1 MVNQQTLNTLLEKL
15 VATYPNVG
23 VTRNQPETIILYIPF
38 ENTHNPALL
47 TCMVSIKECPTESDV
62 YGRLKII
69 IDEVLGM
76 KVTSAGD
83 RIPLN
88 HAWMALTRHS
98 FVQSVTHSRFKVDV
112 DKKLSINR
120 GGFLECEITDQT
132 GIIHNAFT
140 DIKHFPIQTQQYPL
154 NWKHAGE
161 EEEKV
166 DCISDKIASSVHDLI
181 HSNYNSG
188 WVNDNDELYQIMLTN
203 EITGQSLVLLY
214 KNYHSI
220 PTFIEEINKTS
231 LEEDIVY
238 ALSYLD
244 DTGEDIFHTL
254 ASNDYLKPN
263 KVIYVAGKDEHYVLS
278 AKHESTTENQPMDK
292 INFEKV
298 PQVVTPL
305 HEETPLTSN
314 EFIVSPRY
322 ELPKFD
328 VRVSGDKCVF
338 EFNDIDELSR
348 IIKYLSTLNAIF
360 TRSKEAVFSVT
371 GNHVTF
377 AAAIYN
383 HCSLTVSLTDA
394 HKFDECN
401 LYGSIVEWLF
411 KDDLFI
417 VLAVAVL
424 TEDGNKLHPDIK
436 PKLDEMGIGDIVISS
451 MGKSG
456 YIASSNGSDVIPF

>member
-1 MVNQQTLNTLLEKL
+1 MLNQQILNTLLEKL

-23 VTRNQPETIILYIPF
+23 VTRNQPETVILYIPF
-38 ENTHNPALL
+38 DDTNNPALL
-47 TCMVSIKECPTESDV
+47 TCMVSLNECATESAV
-62 YGRLKII
+62 YGRLKNL
-69 IDEVLGM
+69 IDAVLGM
-76 KVTSAGD
+76 KISFAGEPS
-83 RIPLN
+83 PLS
-88 HAWMALTRHS
+88 HPWMGLKCQS
-98 FVQSVTHSRFKVDV
+98 FIHTVTHSRFNVGP
-112 DKKLSINR
+112 DKKLSNSR

-132 GIIHNAFT
+132 GVVHKAFT
-140 DIKHFPIQTQQYPL
+140 DVKHFPIETQWYLL
-154 NWKHAGE
+154 NWKRS
-161 EEEKV
+161 EEKV
-166 DCISDKIASSVHDLI
+166 DCISDKIANAVHDLI

-188 WVNDNDELYQIMLTN
+188 WVNDEDELYQIMLTN
-203 EITGQSLVLLY
+203 EITGQGLTLLY

-220 PTFIEEINKTS
+220 PTFIEEINKTT

-244 DTGEDIFHTL
+244 DAGVDIFDTL

-263 KVIYVAGKDEHYVLS
+263 KVVYVAGKDEHYVLS
-278 AKHESTTENQPMDK
+278 AKHESITENQPMDK
-292 INFEKV
+292 INFEKT
-298 PQVVTPL
+298 PQVATPL
-305 HEETPLTSN
+305 HEETPLTPN
-314 EFIVSPRY
+314 KLIVPPRY

-328 VRVSGDKCVF
+328 ARVSGNKCVF

-360 TRSKEAVFSVT
+360 TRSKEAVFSVS

-377 AAAIYN
+377 AAACYN

-401 LYGSIVEWLF
+401 LYGSIVEWLL

-424 TEDGNKLHPDIK
+424 TEDGNKFHPDIK

>member
-15 VATYPNVG
+15 VATYLNVG
-23 VTRNQPETIILYIPF
+23 VTYNQSDSIILYIPF
-38 ENTHNPALL
+38 EDTNNPALL
-47 TCMVSIKECPTESDV
+47 TCMVSVKECPTESDV
-62 YGRLKII
+62 YARLKVVV
-69 IDEVLGM
+69 DDVLGM
-76 KVTSAGD
+76 NVSSAGD
-83 RIPLN
+83 RMPLN
-88 HAWMALTRHS
+88 HPWMALMRQP
-98 FVQSVTHSRFKVDV
+98 FVQSVTHSRFNVDDD
-112 DKKLSINR
+112 DKKLANDR
-120 GGFLECEITDQT
+120 GEFLVCEITDQT
-132 GIIHNAFT
+132 GVIHNAFT
-140 DIKHFPIQTQQYPL
+140 DIKHFPMETQQYLL
-154 NWKHAGE
+154 NWKRS
-161 EEEKV
+161 EEKV
-166 DCISDKIASSVHDLI
+166 DCISDKIANSVHDLI

-188 WVNDNDELYQIMLTN
+188 WANDNDELYQIMLTN

-220 PTFIEEINKTS
+220 PTFIEEINKTT

-254 ASNDYLKPN
+254 VSPHYLKPN
-263 KVIYVAGKDEHYVLS
+263 KIIYMSGKDECYVLP
-278 AKHESTTENQPMDK
+278 ANCESTTENYPMDK
-292 INFEKV
+292 INFEKT

-305 HEETPLTSN
+305 CEETPLMPD
-314 EFIVSPRY
+314 EFIVSSRY

-328 VRVSGDKCVF
+328 VRVSGNKCVF

-348 IIKYLSTLNAIF
+348 IIKYLGTLNAIF
-360 TRSKEAVFSVT
+360 LRSQDGIFSVT

-377 AAAIYN
+377 ATACYN

>member
-23 VTRNQPETIILYIPF
+23 VTRNQPDSIILYIPF
-38 ENTHNPALL
+38 EDANNPALL
-47 TCMVSIKECPTESDV
+47 TCMVSVKEYLTESDV
-62 YGRLKII
+62 YARLKVVV
-69 IDEVLGM
+69 DDVLGM
-76 KVTSAGD
+76 KVTSARD

-88 HAWMALTRHS
+88 HAWMGLTRHS
-98 FVQSVTHSRFKVDV
+98 FVQSVTHSRFNVDA
-112 DKKLSINR
+112 DKKLSIER
-120 GGFLECEITDQT
+120 GAFLMCEITDKT
-132 GIIHNAFT
+132 GTVHNAFT
-140 DIKHFPIQTQQYPL
+140 GIKYFPMETQQYLL
-154 NWKHAGE
+154 NWKRS
-161 EEEKV
+161 EEKV
-166 DCISDKIASSVHDLI
+166 DCVSDKIANAVHDLI

-220 PTFIEEINKTS
+220 PTFIEEINKTT

-254 ASNDYLKPN
+254 VSPHYLKPK
-263 KVIYVAGKDEHYVLS
+263 KVIYVADKDKRYVLS
-278 AKHESTTENQPMDK
+278 DKRKSTTENQPMDK
-292 INFEKV
+292 INFEKT
-298 PQVVTPL
+298 PQVVTQL
-305 HEETPLTSN
+305 HEETPLTPN
-314 EFIVSPRY
+314 KFIVPPRY
-322 ELPKFD
+322 ELPKFA

-377 AAAIYN
+377 AAACYN

-394 HKFDECN
+394 HKFDERN

-456 YIASSNGSDVIPF
+456 YIASSNGSDDIPF

>member
-15 VATYPNVG
+15 VATYLNVG
-23 VTRNQPETIILYIPF
+23 VTYNQSDSIILYIPS
-38 ENTHNPALL
+38 EDTNNPALL

-69 IDEVLGM
+69 IDGVLGM
-76 KVTSAGD
+76 NVSSAGD
-83 RIPLN
+83 RKPLN
-88 HAWMALTRHS
+88 HPWMALMRQP
-98 FVQSVTHSRFKVDV
+98 FVQSVTHSRFNVDDY
-112 DKKLSINR
+112 DKKLANDR
-120 GGFLECEITDQT
+120 GGFLVCEITDQT
-132 GIIHNAFT
+132 GVVHNAFT
-140 DIKHFPIQTQQYPL
+140 DIKHFPMQTQQYL
-154 NWKHAGE
+154 LSWKRTE
-161 EEEKV
+161 VKV
-166 DCISDKIASSVHDLI
+166 DCVSDKIANAVHDLI

-188 WVNDNDELYQIMLTN
+188 WADDDNEDYQIMLTN
-203 EITGQSLVLLY
+203 EITGQGLTLMY

-244 DTGEDIFHTL
+244 DAGIDIFDTI
-254 ASNDYLKPN
+254 ATKDYLKPN
-263 KVIYVAGKDEHYVLS
+263 KVVYVAGKDEHYVLS
-278 AKHESTTENQPMDK
+278 AKHESITENQPMDK
-292 INFEKV
+292 INFEKT
-298 PQVVTPL
+298 PQVATPL
-305 HEETPLTSN
+305 HEETPLTPN

-328 VRVSGDKCVF
+328 VRVSGNKCVF

-377 AAAIYN
+377 ATACYN

-394 HKFDECN
+394 HKFDERN
-401 LYGSIVEWLF
+401 LYGSIVEWLL

-424 TEDGNKLHPDIK
+424 TEDGNKFHPDIK
-436 PKLDEMGIGDIVISS
+436 SKLDEMGIGDIVISA

-456 YIASSNGSDVIPF
+456 YIASSNGSDDIPF